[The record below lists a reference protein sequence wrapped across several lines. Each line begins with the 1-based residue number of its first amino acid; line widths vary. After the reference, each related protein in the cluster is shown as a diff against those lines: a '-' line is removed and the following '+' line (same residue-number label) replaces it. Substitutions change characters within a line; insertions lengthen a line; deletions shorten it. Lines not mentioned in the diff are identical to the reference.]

1 VKAGNALGTGWKQ
14 LLIHFW
20 LWLGLCIANLAFA
33 LIAIIPFYGW
43 LKSAAGHSLA
53 LTRRQGEFDFTF
65 ITDLLRNHEG
75 MSVMITQLV
84 IVGCMYFLFS
94 AFLMGGIMQ
103 TYVRAT
109 RTQSIRTFVDGGML
123 YFWRM
128 FRVAICFVLMHV
140 VLLMILFFILK
151 SIGIN
156 PMTMESD
163 VRFMRIL
170 QWILPVYLLAVMK
183 LRMMHLYSKIH
194 IVRNESASVI
204 RSIGAGIR
212 FVRRHFISAA
222 AIYLFCML
230 LLLLAYLG
238 YLGVRRIVPGGSAGI
253 MIGFLASQVFLFLRV
268 GIKLFVVSSGTA
280 LAEIEPSWQARD
292 VAVS

>member
-1 VKAGNALGTGWKQ
+1 
-14 LLIHFW
+14 
-20 LWLGLCIANLAFA
+20 
-33 LIAIIPFYGW
+33 
-43 LKSAAGHSLA
+43 
-53 LTRRQGEFDFTF
+53 
-65 ITDLLRNHEG
+65 
-75 MSVMITQLV
+75 
-84 IVGCMYFLFS
+84 
-94 AFLMGGIMQ
+94 
-103 TYVRAT
+103 
-109 RTQSIRTFVDGGML
+109 
-123 YFWRM
+123 
-128 FRVAICFVLMHV
+128 
-140 VLLMILFFILK
+140 MILFFILK

-156 PMTMESD
+156 PMTIESD

-183 LRMMHLYSKIH
+183 LKMMDLYSKIH

-204 RSIGAGIR
+204 RSIGTGMR

-280 LAEIEPSWQARD
+280 LAEIEPSCLKRIY
-292 VAVS
+292 SR